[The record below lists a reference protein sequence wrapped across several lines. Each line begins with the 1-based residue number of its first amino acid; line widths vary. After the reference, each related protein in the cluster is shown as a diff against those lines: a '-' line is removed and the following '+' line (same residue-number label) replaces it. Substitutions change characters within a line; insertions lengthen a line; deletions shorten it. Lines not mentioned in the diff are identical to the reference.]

1 MDKVIRSF
9 IVLFVL
15 LIAITGY
22 HKSYDQSHNAS
33 TINNLKENIFLQLEY
48 DDGQVVYEEIAIYDN
63 IEYEFIINTGARNI
77 LEWVINK

>member
-15 LIAITGY
+15 LTAITGY

-33 TINNLKENIFLQLEY
+33 TINNLKENIFFA
-48 DDGQVVYEEIAIYDN
+48 VRI
-63 IEYEFIINTGARNI
+63 
-77 LEWVINK
+77 

>member
-33 TINNLKENIFLQLEY
+33 TINNLKENIFFA
-48 DDGQVVYEEIAIYDN
+48 VRI
-63 IEYEFIINTGARNI
+63 
-77 LEWVINK
+77 

>member
-22 HKSYDQSHNAS
+22 HKSMTNHIMHQLL
-33 TINNLKENIFLQLEY
+33 TI
-48 DDGQVVYEEIAIYDN
+48 
-63 IEYEFIINTGARNI
+63 
-77 LEWVINK
+77 

>member
-22 HKSYDQSHNAS
+22 HKSYDQSHSAS
-33 TINNLKENIFLQLEY
+33 TINNLKENIFFAVRIWWWTSSLW
-48 DDGQVVYEEIAIYDN
+48 
-63 IEYEFIINTGARNI
+63 RNSH
-77 LEWVINK
+77 LW

>member
-22 HKSYDQSHNAS
+22 HKSYDQSYDQSYNAS
-33 TINNLKENIFLQLEY
+33 TINNLKENIFFAVRIWWWTSSLW
-48 DDGQVVYEEIAIYDN
+48 
-63 IEYEFIINTGARNI
+63 RNSH
-77 LEWVINK
+77 LW

>member
-1 MDKVIRSF
+1 M
-9 IVLFVL
+9 
-15 LIAITGY
+15 
-22 HKSYDQSHNAS
+22 
-33 TINNLKENIFLQLEY
+33 QLEY

>member
-33 TINNLKENIFLQLEY
+33 TINNLKENIFY
-48 DDGQVVYEEIAIYDN
+48 FISCKN
-63 IEYEFIINTGARNI
+63 EFMFNMNSFGI
-77 LEWVINK
+77 

>member
-22 HKSYDQSHNAS
+22 HKSYDQSYNAS
-33 TINNLKENIFLQLEY
+33 TINNLKENIFFA
-48 DDGQVVYEEIAIYDN
+48 VRIWWWTSS
-63 IEYEFIINTGARNI
+63 FWRNSH
-77 LEWVINK
+77 LW

>member
-22 HKSYDQSHNAS
+22 HKSYDQSYNAS
-33 TINNLKENIFLQLEY
+33 TINNLKENIFFAVRIWWWTSSLW
-48 DDGQVVYEEIAIYDN
+48 
-63 IEYEFIINTGARNI
+63 RNSH
-77 LEWVINK
+77 LW

>member
-33 TINNLKENIFLQLEY
+33 TINNLKY

>member
-22 HKSYDQSHNAS
+22 HKSYDQSYNAS
-33 TINNLKENIFLQLEY
+33 TINNLKENIFFAGRIWWWTSSLW
-48 DDGQVVYEEIAIYDN
+48 
-63 IEYEFIINTGARNI
+63 RNSH
-77 LEWVINK
+77 LW

>member
-22 HKSYDQSHNAS
+22 HKSYDQSYNAS
-33 TINNLKENIFLQLEY
+33 TINNLKENIFFA
-48 DDGQVVYEEIAIYDN
+48 VVYEEIAIYDN

>member
-15 LIAITGY
+15 LMAITGY

-33 TINNLKENIFLQLEY
+33 TINNLKENIFFAVRIWWWTSSLW
-48 DDGQVVYEEIAIYDN
+48 
-63 IEYEFIINTGARNI
+63 RNSH
-77 LEWVINK
+77 LW